1 MAENPTTSAELQ
13 HPSPAPEQTQSAQ
26 DQLQSAAAVSPEL
39 QQQTSNTSN
48 GSATNSNS
56 NDPFQCL
63 WAGCRER
70 TQSAEALYDH
80 VCEVHIGRKSTNNL
94 NLKCGWANC
103 NISVVKRD
111 HITSHIRVHVPLKPH
126 RCDFCGKAFKRPQDL
141 KKHVKTH
148 ADDSVLFRGADGMNN
163 QGANRFP
170 QNGGTLPNNQPK
182 SEYPMAS
189 DLHFPMASSLT
200 HEPLLDYYGD
210 HPQHPVQSNGS
221 VHYAQHNPY
230 TQQGYA
236 PPPQTSNGYGQVY
249 YPMNQGEAIG
259 NHAAYNLDGVNAL
272 NNLFQ
277 DVEQNS
283 FDVRNPADVGS
294 RLLAIHNSRL
304 PFVLGGDQ
312 PGFQPAAVMHHDG
325 GPQVASYGA
334 SSHILPPLP
343 NLRTKAQL
351 NHFDSVFEKMQ
362 HTLYDHPAHLTA
374 AGVGNPHSDYMQL
387 SNLSGQSHAMP
398 PSQMPAAS
406 TAVMTPATMAMD
418 SASSMSEGT
427 PALTPPSS
435 SAYSDHS
442 PEHSPSSMHAM
453 QLDQPIAR
461 GGMYPNL
468 PAGTS
473 TSMAR
478 NVFGAPS
485 STLGSQ
491 FDDLGRRYSG
501 GRLGKAQPLQRS
513 EDDMD
518 TTSDGATTP
527 KARASRSPKPTK
539 RAAAANIDPALTGT
553 GSPNS
558 GEVTVQSAESSEEW
572 VQLMRTVENLR
583 TWIKARL
590 EKGEF
595 EGDGG
600 EEEVKHEEQQTP
612 ELYPALPVGA

>member
-1 MAENPTTSAELQ
+1 MASSSTDLPEAAPL
-13 HPSPAPEQTQSAQ
+13 PPPPAAAAAPATASEQQQQPSAQ
-26 DQLQSAAAVSPEL
+26 DQLQSAAAASPDL

-48 GSATNSNS
+48 GSNSNSNSNS

-63 WAGCRER
+63 WQGCRER

-148 ADDSVLFRGADGMNN
+148 ADDSVLFRGPDNMNN
-163 QGANRFP
+163 QGGNRFP
-170 QNGGTLPNNQPK
+170 QNGGQLPNNQSK
-182 SEYPMAS
+182 N
-189 DLHFPMASSLT
+189 
-200 HEPLLDYYGD
+200 YYGD
-210 HPQHPVQSNGS
+210 HPQHTVQSNGP
-221 VHYAQHNPY
+221 VHYAQHGHYP
-230 TQQGYA
+230 QQGYA
-236 PPPQTSNGYGQVY
+236 PSHQGSNGYGQVY

-259 NHAAYNLDGVNAL
+259 NHASYNLDGVNAL
-272 NNLFQ
+272 NNLFH

-294 RLLAIHNSRL
+294 RLMAIQNSRL
-304 PFVLGGDQ
+304 PFVLGGDPHEYQ
-312 PGFQPAAVMHHDG
+312 SLPLLHHDG

-334 SSHILPPLP
+334 APHILPPLP

-362 HTLYDHPAHLTA
+362 HTLYDHPAHLAA
-374 AGVGNPHSDYMQL
+374 AGVSNSPGGYMQL
-387 SNLSGQSHAMP
+387 GLHPGQSHAMP

-406 TAVMTPATMAMD
+406 TAIMTPAAAAMD

-435 SAYSDHS
+435 SAYESNS

-453 QLDQPIAR
+453 QIDAPSTR

-468 PAGTS
+468 PGGSSANMGGN
-473 TSMAR
+473 A
-478 NVFGAPS
+478 FGASS

-491 FDDLGRRYSG
+491 FDDQRRRYSG
-501 GRLGKAQPLQRS
+501 GRLNSGQPLRRN

-518 TTSDGATTP
+518 TTSDGAMTP
-527 KARASRSPKPTK
+527 KARSSRSPNPNKGG
-539 RAAAANIDPALTGT
+539 AAANIDPALTGT
-553 GSPNS
+553 GSPNT
-558 GEVTVQSAESSEEW
+558 GEVTAQSAENSEEW

-583 TWIKARL
+583 NWIRGRL
-590 EKGEF
+590 ENGEF
-595 EGDGG
+595 EGDG
-600 EEEVKHEEQQTP
+600 EVKHEQEQAP
-612 ELYPALPVGA
+612 ALYPALPVGA